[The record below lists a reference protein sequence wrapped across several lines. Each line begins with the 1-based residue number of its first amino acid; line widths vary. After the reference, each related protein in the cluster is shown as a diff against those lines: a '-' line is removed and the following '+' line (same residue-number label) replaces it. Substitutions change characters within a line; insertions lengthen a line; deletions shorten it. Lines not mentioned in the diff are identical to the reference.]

1 MASPQKLLATAVQHH
16 QTGNLSLAEELYRE
30 VLQHDPTQA
39 DALHLLGVVHL
50 HLKQYEK
57 AIDFITRAI
66 CQNDSIASFF
76 SNRGAAYKGLGQFQN
91 AISNYDRALELD
103 PQNPAF
109 ILNQAITQVAA
120 GKKKEAIQTYRKAI
134 QLKPE
139 YIDALINLGNLLQE
153 EEDGVEEAIAI
164 CRQVVKLA
172 PKVPTSHFNL
182 ANALA
187 KLEEPEAAEQS
198 YKQALRLAP
207 NDIDTLKNYAAFL
220 TSQQQYE
227 AAITVLKKAIALQPG
242 CWEIR
247 NNLGIVYAEQEE
259 FESAI
264 KCFRDALKR
273 APENHEI
280 LFHLGKALEAS
291 NQLQDAMVTFRE
303 VLVKHPNHFGAAF
316 QLGSLSAA
324 LGDLE
329 YAYEIFQNLYQ
340 SDQTNTACLYGMGCI
355 RLRQNKVGS
364 AVSYFEL
371 LVELEPDH
379 LQSRLHLIELYASQL
394 RNNEAEAQVKQA
406 IKDHPENATLW
417 SYRGHFSKQK
427 RQSKK
432 ALRYFQR
439 ALELD
444 DSSAAAYCNLAT
456 IHHDMGQFEEAK
468 EALGKAYQLNP
479 LPEYRLAIASLLPPI
494 PTSLEEIKDVRQSF
508 VQKIEDMRADEVQI
522 DASIKM
528 TPGTFYLA
536 YQGYNDRPIIE
547 RMAEVYQLQN
557 TLSWDQQNP
566 TIERDGRIRIG
577 FISNLFYGHT
587 IGSLMKGIIKNFDR
601 EKYHVITISPLK
613 HTDDFAQGIR
623 DDSDEYLFLGI
634 DLNQANQRLQSLELD
649 ILFYADIGMDP
660 LIFSLATTRHAPIQ
674 CVTWGHPITT
684 GLKTIDYFISSK
696 LIEPE
701 DAQDHYTETLVQ
713 LESLPAYYFRPSLPD
728 KIKTRGAFGLSDDD
742 HIYACPQ
749 TLFKFHPEFDQV
761 LAGIL
766 RKDPQ
771 ARIVMIR
778 DETSKWK
785 DLLVERFN
793 KSFSDVVDRLHWVRG
808 MTTPD
813 FLNLI
818 YISDVLL
825 DPMHF
830 GGGNT
835 SYQSMAIGTPVV
847 TLPAKHMRGRVTLAM
862 YKKIGIMDCV
872 VSSVDEYV
880 DLVCRIGVDEHFRD
894 QLRLKILSKSHLLF
908 EDMATV
914 RELGTFFESAL
925 QQIDTVKIDTEKV
938 ESQPLTNLAMTA
950 SHKDSC
956 MDASFKKTED
966 VDRSK
971 ILNSAMQNYT
981 CPACG
986 YHIAV
991 QFYNGGLLP
1000 LTTLAWPQS
1009 CEEAQAME
1017 RLPHDFMRCV
1027 DCGHISNSA
1036 FDYDKVPY
1044 SDKPNLMFNKGAI
1057 WSEHLQKVCDL
1068 IAAHLP
1074 ENPTV
1079 VEIGCGEGHL
1089 LRSLAK
1095 KIPTGTFIGFDPN
1108 AEIET
1113 EGTLIGARATLF
1125 EPGKHLAELQPDLII
1140 SRHVFE
1146 HLMNPLAFA
1155 QEVAFAA
1162 NVAEC
1167 ATKLFIEVPC
1177 IDGVLA
1183 AGRTVD
1189 FFYEH
1194 NSHFTTQSL
1203 ERLLTRCATGVDL
1216 IETSYNGEVIY
1227 GLASFQPQNHQ
1238 VELAR
1243 QAIAFQEKSLESA
1256 TQLVPQ
1262 FEDLANSRKRIAI
1275 WGGTGKAAAFINQN
1289 QLDKKRFPIVIDS
1302 DMDKAGTF
1310 VPGTGQEILY
1320 RDQLLEE
1327 PVEVILIATQWRAAD
1342 IVLEIERNQIAF
1354 ETILIEYQGR
1364 LIDYFNDTHPYRKEE
1379 SQPESKIPRPQFLS
1393 QKNRQRD
1400 SIDNNLE

>member
-1 MASPQKLLATAVQHH
+1 MPSPQELLATAVQQH
-16 QTGNLSLAEELYRE
+16 QAGNLPLAEELYRE
-30 VLQHDPTQA
+30 VLQQDPTQA
-39 DALHLLGVVHL
+39 DALHLLGVVYL

-66 CQNDSIASFF
+66 CQNDGIASFF
-76 SNRGAAYKGLGQFQN
+76 SNRGAAYKGLGQFQDAMN
-91 AISNYDRALELD
+91 NYDRALELD

-120 GKKKEAIQTYRKAI
+120 GKKKQAIQTYRKAI
-134 QLKPE
+134 QLKPD

-153 EEDGVEEAIAI
+153 EDEGLEEAIAI

-172 PKVPTSHFNL
+172 PKVPTAHFNL

-187 KLEEPEAAEQS
+187 KSETPESAEQS
-198 YKQALRLAP
+198 YQQALRLAP
-207 NDIDTLKNYAAFL
+207 NHIDTLKNYAAFL
-220 TSQQQYE
+220 TSQEQYE
-227 AAITVLKKAIALQPG
+227 AALTILKKAVALQPG
-242 CWEIR
+242 CSEIR
-247 NNLGIVYAEQEE
+247 NNLGIVYAEQKE

-273 APENHEI
+273 APDNCEI
-280 LFHLGKALEAS
+280 LFHLGKTFEES
-291 NQLQDAMVTFRE
+291 NQPHDAMITFRE
-303 VLVKHPNHFGAAF
+303 VLAKHPNHFGAAF
-316 QLGSLSAA
+316 HLGSMAAA

-329 YAYEIFQNLYQ
+329 YAYEIFQSLYQ
-340 SDQTNTACLYGMGCI
+340 SDQTNTASLYGMGCI
-355 RLRQNKVGS
+355 RVRQKKVGS

-371 LVELEPDH
+371 LVELEPEH
-379 LQSRLHLIELYASQL
+379 LQSRLHLIELYTSQL
-394 RNNEAEAQVKQA
+394 RNKEAEEQVKQA
-406 IKDHPENATLW
+406 LKYHPENATLW

-432 ALRYFQR
+432 ALKDFQR
-439 ALELD
+439 AVELD
-444 DSSAAAYCNLAT
+444 TSSASSYCNLAT
-456 IHHDMGQFEEAK
+456 VHHDLGQFEEAK
-468 EALGKAYQLNP
+468 EALKKAYQLNP

-494 PTSLEEIKDVRQSF
+494 PASLEVIKDVRQSF

-522 DASIKM
+522 DASIKL

-547 RMAEVYQLQN
+547 RMAEVYQLKN
-557 TLSWDQQNP
+557 KLSWDQQNP
-566 TIERDGRIRIG
+566 TVERDGRIRIG

-587 IGSLMKGIIKNFDR
+587 IGFLMKGIIKNFDR

-613 HTDDFAQGIR
+613 HTDDHAQNIR
-623 DDSDEYLFLGI
+623 ADSDEYLFLGI
-634 DLNQANQRLQSLELD
+634 DLQQASQRLQSLELD

-696 LIEPE
+696 LIESE
-701 DAQDHYTETLVQ
+701 DAQDHYTETLVE
-713 LESLPAYYFRPSLPD
+713 LDSLPTYYYRPSLPD
-728 KIKTRGAFGLSDDD
+728 KIKSRGGFGLSDDD

-785 DLLVERFN
+785 NLLIERFN
-793 KSFSDVVDRLHWVRG
+793 KSFPDVVDRLHWVRG
-808 MTTPD
+808 MSLDD

-835 SYQSMAIGTPVV
+835 AYQSMAIGTPVV
-847 TLPAKHMRGRVTLAM
+847 TLPAKYMRGRAMLAL
-862 YKKIGIMDCV
+862 YKKMGILDCV
-872 VSSVDEYV
+872 VSSIDEYI
-880 DLVCRIGVDEHFRD
+880 DLACRIGCDEDFRD
-894 QLRLKILSKSHLLF
+894 QLRLKFLSKSHLLF
-908 EDMATV
+908 EDINAV
-914 RELGTFFESAL
+914 REMEDFFESAL
-925 QQIDTVKIDTEKV
+925 QQIDTQKKR
-938 ESQPLTNLAMTA
+938 SQSLNNLTSSTSN
-950 SHKDSC
+950 KDQC
-956 MDASFKKTED
+956 MDASLSSTKSED
-966 VDRSK
+966 HSK
-971 ILNSAMQNYT
+971 ILNSAIQNYT

-991 QFYNGGLLP
+991 QFYDGGLLP

-1027 DCGHISNSA
+1027 DCGHISNAA
-1036 FDYDKVPY
+1036 FDYAKVPY

-1068 IAAHLP
+1068 IAETLSD
-1074 ENPTV
+1074 NPVV

-1095 KIPTGTFIGFDPN
+1095 KFPTGKFIGFDPN

-1113 EGTLIGARATLF
+1113 EGDLIEARPMLF
-1125 EPGKHLAELQPDLII
+1125 EPGKHLAELRPDLII

-1146 HLMNPLAFA
+1146 HLMNPLGFA

-1177 IDGVLA
+1177 IDGVIA

-1203 ERLLTRCATGVDL
+1203 ERLLTRCATAVDL
-1216 IETSYNGEVIY
+1216 IQTSYNGEVIY
-1227 GLASFQPQNHQ
+1227 GLASFQPQKYQ

-1243 QAIAFQEKSLESA
+1243 QAVLFQEKALQSA
-1256 TQLVPQ
+1256 AQLAQQ
-1262 FEDLANSRKRIAI
+1262 FDELASTGKRIAI

-1289 QLDKKRFPIVIDS
+1289 QLDKTRFPIVIDS
-1302 DMDKAGTF
+1302 DMNKVGTF
-1310 VPGTGQEILY
+1310 VPGTGQEILF
-1320 RDQLLEE
+1320 RDQLLEK
-1327 PVEVILIATQWRAAD
+1327 PVDVILIATQWRAAD
-1342 IVLEIERNQIAF
+1342 IVLEIERNQIHF

-1364 LIDYFNDTHPYRKEE
+1364 LFDYFHDKHPYRREE
-1379 SQPESKIPRPQFLS
+1379 QQSEVQVPRPQFLS
-1393 QKNRQRD
+1393 QKARQRN
-1400 SIDNNLE
+1400 SIESDLE

>member
-1 MASPQKLLATAVQHH
+1 MPSLQELLATAVQQH
-16 QTGNLSLAEELYRE
+16 QSGNLPLAEKLYRE
-30 VLQHDPTQA
+30 VLQHDPAQA
-39 DALHLLGVVHL
+39 DALHLLGVVYL
-50 HLKQYEK
+50 HLKQFDK

-66 CQNDSIASFF
+66 YQNDGIASFF
-76 SNRGAAYKGLGQFQN
+76 SNRGAAYKGLGQYQD
-91 AISNYDRALELD
+91 ALTNYDRALELE

-109 ILNQAITQVAA
+109 MLNQAITQVAS
-120 GKKKEAIQTYRKAI
+120 GEKKQALQTYRRAI
-134 QLKPE
+134 RIKPD

-153 EEDGVEEAIAI
+153 EEDDLEEAIAI

-172 PKVPTSHFNL
+172 PQVPTAHFNL
-182 ANALA
+182 ANAIA
-187 KLEEPEAAEQS
+187 KLEDPEAAEKS
-198 YKQALRLAP
+198 YQQALRLAP
-207 NDIDTLKNYAAFL
+207 NHLDTLKNYAVFL
-220 TSQQQYE
+220 TSQQKYE
-227 AAITVLKKAIALQPG
+227 AAITVFKKAMVLQPN

-247 NNLGIVYAEQEE
+247 NNLGIVYAAQNK

-273 APENHEI
+273 APDNCEI
-280 LFHLGKALEAS
+280 LFHLGKALEDS
-291 NQLQDAMVTFRE
+291 KQTQEAMVTFRGI
-303 VLVKHPNHFGAAF
+303 LKKQPNHPGAAF
-316 QLGSLSAA
+316 RLGSLVAS

-340 SDQTNTACLYGMGCI
+340 SDQTNTASLYGMGSI
-355 RLRQNKVGS
+355 RLQQKKIGS
-364 AVSYFEL
+364 AVGYFEL

-379 LQSRLHLIELYASQL
+379 LQSRLYLIELYSSQL
-394 RNNEAEAQVKQA
+394 RNNEAEEQVEQA

-417 SYRGHFSKQK
+417 NYRGHFSKQK
-427 RQSKK
+427 RRSKK

-444 DSSAAAYCNLAT
+444 ESSASAYCNVAT
-456 IHHDMGQFEEAK
+456 VYHDMGQFDEAK
-468 EALGKAYQLNP
+468 EALEKAYKLLP

-494 PTSLEEIKDVRQSF
+494 PASMEAIEDVRISF
-508 VQKIEDMRADEVQI
+508 MQNIEDMHADAVQI
-522 DASIKM
+522 DASIKL

-547 RMAEVYQLQN
+547 RMAELYHCNN
-557 TLSWDQQNP
+557 TLSWNQQEP
-566 TIERDGRIRIG
+566 MIERDGRIRIG
-577 FISNLFYGHT
+577 FISNLFFNHT

-613 HTDDFAQGIR
+613 HNDEVAQEIR
-623 DDSDEYLFLGI
+623 ADSDEYVFLGI
-634 DLNQANQRLQSLELD
+634 DLHQATQRLQSLELD

-701 DAQDHYTETLVQ
+701 DAQDHYTETLVE
-713 LESLPAYYFRPSLPD
+713 LDALPSYYHRPNLPD
-728 KIKTRGAFGLSDDD
+728 KIKARGAFGLSDDD

-749 TLFKFHPEFDQV
+749 TLFKIHPEFDQV

-771 ARIVMIR
+771 ARIIMIR

-785 DLLVERFN
+785 NLLVERFN
-793 KSFSDVVDRLHWVRG
+793 NSFSDVIDRIHWLRG
-808 MTTPD
+808 MSTSD
-813 FLNLI
+813 FLNVI
-818 YISDVLL
+818 YLSDVML
-825 DPMHF
+825 DPIHF

-847 TLPAKHMRGRVTLAM
+847 TLPAKYMRGRGMLAV
-862 YKKIGIMDCV
+862 YKKMGLMDCV
-872 VSSVDEYV
+872 VSSIDEYI
-880 DLVCRIGVDEHFRD
+880 DLSCRIGMDEEYRD
-894 QLRLKILSKSHLLF
+894 QLRLKILSKSHLVF
-908 EDMATV
+908 EDINTV
-914 RELGTFFESAL
+914 REMELFFESAL
-925 QQIDTVKIDTEKV
+925 QQIVTQKKTQ
-938 ESQPLTNLAMTA
+938 SLTTLTNST
-950 SHKDSC
+950 SIKDQS
-956 MDASFKKTED
+956 MDASSNKTESED
-966 VDRSK
+966 HSK

-991 QFYNGGLLP
+991 QFYDGGLLP
-1000 LTTLAWPQS
+1000 LTTLAWPKS
-1009 CEEAQAME
+1009 CEEAQKME

-1027 DCGHISNSA
+1027 DCGHISNAA
-1036 FDYDKVPY
+1036 FDYAKVPY

-1068 IAAHLP
+1068 IAETLP

-1095 KIPTGTFIGFDPN
+1095 KIPNGKFIGFDPN

-1113 EGTLIGARATLF
+1113 EGALIDARAMLF
-1125 EPGKHLAELQPDLII
+1125 EPGTHLAELRPDLII

-1146 HLMNPLAFA
+1146 HLMNPLGFA

-1167 ATKLFIEVPC
+1167 ETKLFIEVPC

-1194 NSHFTTQSL
+1194 NSHFTTRSL
-1203 ERLLTRCATGVDL
+1203 ERLLTRCATTVDL
-1216 IETSYNGEVIY
+1216 IQTSYNDEVIY
-1227 GLASFQPQNHQ
+1227 GMASFQPQQHQ

-1243 QAIAFQEKSLESA
+1243 QAVAFQEKVLLSA
-1256 TQLVPQ
+1256 TQLAVQ
-1262 FEDLANSRKRIAI
+1262 FDELVNSGKRTAI

-1289 QLDKKRFPIVIDS
+1289 HLDKTRFPTVIDS
-1302 DMDKAGTF
+1302 DMNKVGTF
-1310 VPGTGQEILY
+1310 VPGTGQEILF
-1320 RDQLLEE
+1320 RDQLIED
-1327 PVEVILIATQWRAAD
+1327 PVDVILIATQWRAAD
-1342 IVLEIERNQIAF
+1342 IVLEIERNQIPF
-1354 ETILIEYQGR
+1354 NTILIEYQGR
-1364 LIDYFNDTHPYRKEE
+1364 LIDYFHDKHPYRGEDNLTEE
-1379 SQPESKIPRPQFLS
+1379 KVPRPQFLS
-1393 QKNRQRD
+1393 QKSRQRD
-1400 SIDNNLE
+1400 SIENDLT